1 LQIEITH
8 SCADYPSAT
17 ATAPAPGKASPLGN
31 HLSGVSVRH
40 WHPMTTGYRNPRH
53 GCNLVRISWGLIKI
67 ANYEFI
73 KADQIPRR
81 GPLRRLS
88 LRPENALHW
97 PETAGFRVTGIGT
110 GTETGNGIRIPSP
123 VLATFSQWVDWANFE
138 YCLHF
143 RTGFFVIQPF
153 RPWVVKAFL

>member
-17 ATAPAPGKASPLGN
+17 ATAPAPGTASPLGN

-110 GTETGNGIRIPSP
+110 GTETGNGIRIPRPSWP
-123 VLATFSQWVDWANFE
+123 
-138 YCLHF
+138 HF
-143 RTGFFVIQPF
+143 PNELIGPISNIVYIFGQGFMLFNHF
-153 RPWVVKAFL
+153 GLELLKYS